1 MLPRRL
7 KIAYP
12 RTRPYLFLILL
23 SCCCGCAAMV
33 QDVHLYYQQ
42 MAINYKEAEEK
53 AKLDAVS
60 LERESASLLQGGE
73 LHKYNR
79 AQRELARVKN
89 WQEYCSRQQVRFQKA
104 ADKTAKSADGKAST
118 GQSNEAIQETE
129 HKPD

>member
-7 KIAYP
+7 KIAFP
-12 RTRPYLFLILL
+12 RVQPSLLLIWL
-23 SCCCGCAAMV
+23 SCLSGCAAMV

-42 MAINYKEAEEK
+42 MAVNYKEAEEK

-79 AQRELARVKN
+79 TQRELAKIKN
-89 WQEYCSRQQVRFQKA
+89 WQEYCVRQQERFQKA
-104 ADKTAKSADGKAST
+104 ADKTANCTRQQKRYR
-118 GQSNEAIQETE
+118 
-129 HKPD
+129 